1 MIHNLF
7 KNIVFILIVLKIPAF
22 GIAQDF
28 EVSPGIMKFTAE
40 PGESKTMALT
50 IINHANVDQDFNI
63 IVKDFMFNKEGAL
76 VQMPEGSTE
85 HSLAK
90 WISINP
96 PHVKLVPNETKQ
108 IIVSIQAPADDYTT
122 RWASLLIRSVSEQ
135 TAALADKKVQT
146 GLMVAGQIVIQVYQ
160 SPKSNI
166 NYKMK
171 ITGITEITTGQDSI
185 RRFKAL
191 VDNIGDKI
199 TNCKVTLLA
208 NNLSTAEET
217 VIQTIN
223 FKMLPDGQRE
233 IILKMPKDALPPG
246 KYALAAILDY
256 GKQSNLEGTQMVI
269 TVN

>member
-1 MIHNLF
+1 MKNTLKHTVLILLF
-7 KNIVFILIVLKIPAF
+7 LIKIPAL
-22 GIAQDF
+22 AQDF
-28 EVSPGIMKFTAE
+28 EVAPGIMQFTAE

-50 IINHANVDQDFNI
+50 IINHANVDQEFNVR
-63 IVKDFMFNKEGAL
+63 VKDFMFNKEGRII
-76 VQMPEGSTE
+76 QMPEGSTE

-96 PHVKLVPNETKQ
+96 PHLNLKPNESKQ
-108 IIVSIQAPADDYTT
+108 ILVSIQAPVDDYTT
-122 RWASLLIRSVSEQ
+122 RWANLIIRSVEEQ
-135 TAALADKKVQT
+135 TAAFADKKVKT
-146 GLMVAGQIVIQVYQ
+146 GLLVAGQIVVQIYQ

-171 ITGITEITTGQDSI
+171 ITGITEITTGQDSV

-199 TNCKVTLLA
+199 TKCKVTLLA

-217 VIQTIN
+217 ILQTVN

-233 IILKMPKDALPPG
+233 IVLKMSKNALPPG

-256 GKQSNLEGTQMVI
+256 GKQSNLEGTQMII
-269 TVN
+269 TVD

>member
-1 MIHNLF
+1 MTNKFL
-7 KNIVFILIVLKIPAF
+7 KKIVFILIVLKIPVFAF
-22 GIAQDF
+22 SQDF
-28 EVSPGIMKFTAE
+28 EVAPGIMNFTAE

-50 IINHANVDQDFNI
+50 IINHANVDQEFNI
-63 IVKDFMFNKEGAL
+63 MVKDFMFNKEGEL
-76 VQMPEGSTE
+76 IQMPEGSTE

-96 PHVKLVPNETKQ
+96 PHLNLKPNESQ
-108 IIVSIQAPADDYTT
+108 QVLVSIQAPVDDYTT
-122 RWASLLIRSVSEQ
+122 RWANLIIRSVEEQ
-135 TAALADKKVQT
+135 TAAFADKKVKT
-146 GLMVAGQIVIQVYQ
+146 GLLVAGQIVVQIYQ

-171 ITGITEITTGQDSI
+171 ITGLTEITTGQDTI

-217 VIQTIN
+217 ILQTIN

-233 IILKMPKDALPPG
+233 IILKMSKDALPPG
-246 KYALAAILDY
+246 KYAIAAILDY

-269 TVN
+269 AVD

>member
-1 MIHNLF
+1 MINKFL
-7 KNIVFILIVLKIPAF
+7 KTIVLILLILKIPASA
-22 GIAQDF
+22 IAQDF
-28 EVSPGIMKFTAE
+28 EVSPGIMTFTAE

-50 IINHANVDQDFNI
+50 IINHANVDQEFNI

-96 PHVKLVPNETKQ
+96 PHIKLSPNETKQ
-108 IIVSIQAPADDYTT
+108 VIVSIQAPVDDYTT

-135 TAALADKKVQT
+135 TASLADKKVQT

-171 ITGITEITTGQDSI
+171 ITGLTEITTGQDTI

-217 VIQTIN
+217 ILQTIN

-233 IILKMPKDALPPG
+233 IILKMSKDALPPG
-246 KYALAAILDY
+246 KYAIAAILDY

-269 TVN
+269 AVD